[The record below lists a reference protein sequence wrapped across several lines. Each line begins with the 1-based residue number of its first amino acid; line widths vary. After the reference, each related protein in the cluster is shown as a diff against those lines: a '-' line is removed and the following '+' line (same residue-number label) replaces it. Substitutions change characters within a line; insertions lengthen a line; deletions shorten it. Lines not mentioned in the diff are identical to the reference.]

1 MAAIATTPPTAPPT
15 IPPIGNGEGPT
26 EVELVIAEVV
36 TIRIGED
43 ALAGVDVRVGT
54 DDLFINN

>member
-26 EVELVIAEVV
+26 EVGLVIVEVV
-36 TIRIGED
+36 TIED
-43 ALAGVDVRVGT
+43 APAGVEVRVGV
-54 DDLFINN
+54 DDLFIKN